1 LRSDDLVSG
10 YFWGWLRSISRVA
23 FAVTFLLVMMT
34 PSWTA
39 GTFAQLP
46 IWAFERGGQHFQIGV
61 LVLFPLLAGG
71 TWMLSKL
78 HGSSRAAW
86 LWGPPHVAVPV
97 LGFGTLVLVRVWPIH
112 VPHIA
117 LIVIVSIVLFL
128 GIYFYVLQNCP
139 AALCVALIAA
149 LLFVQGGIA
158 ILQFLKQGSL
168 GLHWMGE
175 GWLDPQ
181 GQGISV
187 IEAGGRRWLRSYGMM
202 PHPNVLGGYLS
213 MCILICLGAA
223 YAVPGRDR
231 KWLWGAIVVGG
242 LGLFFTFSRSAW
254 LGTAI
259 GLGYMLA
266 IARPWRDIDWRSR
279 QVKQRMATGGV
290 VLLLLVVGG
299 VVLYGDLLITRFFR
313 LGNPLE
319 ATSIQERIVD
329 IRQAWGLIDDVP
341 FKGTG
346 PGYYI
351 AALWAGVGRDRPP
364 GFRKVH
370 NTPLLAAAELGV
382 GGAILWL
389 WMLCAPPAFLARH
402 RHRAGVSRCVGWA
415 GAFVSA
421 FVLGLFDSYLYV
433 PGTWWPAVFL
443 GLAAGAWAQLSRK
456 TQ

>member
-1 LRSDDLVSG
+1 MRSDDLVSEP
-10 YFWGWLRSISRVA
+10 FLDRLRLISRVA
-23 FAVTFLLVMMT
+23 FVLTFLLVMMT
-34 PSWTA
+34 PSWTD

-46 IWAFERGGQHFQIGV
+46 IWAFERGGRRFQVGV
-61 LVLFPLLAGG
+61 LLLLPLLAGG
-71 TWMLSKL
+71 TWVLSKL
-78 HGSSRAAW
+78 LGWSRRGW
-86 LWGPPHVAVPV
+86 LWGAPHVAVPV
-97 LGFGTLVLVRVWPIH
+97 LGFGVLALVRVWPVH

-117 LIVIVSIVLFL
+117 VIVIVSIVIFL
-128 GIYFYVLQNCP
+128 GTYFYVLQNCP
-139 AALCVALIAA
+139 AALCVGLIAA
-149 LLFVQGGIA
+149 LLFLQGGIA
-158 ILQFLKQGSL
+158 TLQFLKQGSL

-175 GWLDPQ
+175 GWIDPQ

-223 YAVPGRDR
+223 YSESWRGRR
-231 KWLWGAIVVGG
+231 WLWGPLAIGS

-254 LGTAI
+254 LGTAA

-266 IARPWRDIDWRSR
+266 IARPWRDIEWRSR
-279 QVKQRMATGGV
+279 RVRQRMALGGA
-290 VLLLLVVGG
+290 LLMLVVIGG
-299 VVLYGDLLITRFFR
+299 LVMYGDLLVTRFFR

-341 FKGTG
+341 LRGTG
-346 PGYYI
+346 SGYYI
-351 AALWAGVGRDRPP
+351 AALWAGVGQDRPP

-370 NTPLLAAAELGV
+370 NTPLLAAAELGI
-382 GGAILWL
+382 GGAVLWL
-389 WMLCAPPAFLARH
+389 WMLCAPPLFLARR
-402 RHRAGVSRCVGWA
+402 RHRVQASRCVGWA

-433 PGTWWPAVFL
+433 PGTWWPAAFL
-443 GLAAGAWAQLSRK
+443 GLATGVWAQLSRRE
-456 TQ
+456 